1 MKDIII
7 ELEDKIKNAQLH
19 NDVKVLE
26 ELLAQDLKFIRLD
39 GNIATKLDD
48 LNAHKAKLVLFKDI
62 TFSERTIHE
71 FDDFAVVTVRAEIQG
86 ETGGSA
92 FHGHYRYLR
101 NWARINHKWQVISGC
116 VAEIKQ

>member
-7 ELEDKIKNAQLH
+7 DLEEKIRKAQLE

-26 ELLAQDLKFIRLD
+26 ELLAQDLKFIGLD

-48 LNAHKAKLVLFKDI
+48 INAHKAKLVLFKDI

-71 FDDFAVVTVRAEIQG
+71 FDDFAVVTVKAEITG
-86 ETGGSA
+86 ETGGTA

-101 NWARINHKWQVISGC
+101 NWARIDHRWQIISGC